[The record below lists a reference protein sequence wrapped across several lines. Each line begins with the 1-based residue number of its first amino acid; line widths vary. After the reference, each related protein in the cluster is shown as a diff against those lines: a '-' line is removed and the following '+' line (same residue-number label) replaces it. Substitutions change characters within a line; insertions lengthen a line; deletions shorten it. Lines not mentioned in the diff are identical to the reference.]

1 MLEYLHISSLIH
13 LVIAALLGILY
24 VRFKSVLILPAIMI
38 ASLIGV
44 TVGLEVNPF
53 LKSLSGFAAILIVF
67 VAGLELNSEFIR
79 REKERVVLMIFIE
92 AILFVS
98 LFYILTTLLPLTIA
112 LTFSALVVASNEAF
126 AIQIS
131 RVRGGDIGNY
141 GLSLSVFE
149 DALAVSL
156 LSYGLF
162 TLKPVVSRVEIGLEI
177 SILIALTVILYFL
190 SKPFSKFI
198 NEIENLDTKILLVI
212 LYMFILISL
221 SEALNAPEPIVIF
234 IGALM
239 LSWEFLDLNV
249 RNAIE
254 NYFSLALIGFI
265 ATLPYMIPHVNI
277 VSDIK
282 LAIYI
287 ISAGV
292 VTALLAFIV
301 RFIFV
306 LISSTLSGLNTDD
319 SLYLATA
326 LANTGEFG
334 LIVLAYLIKS
344 TNLINPVYAY
354 IAMIAYAVN
363 LTIVSYI
370 ANRMDGFVKLTKT
383 LIGSRILNILDR
395 VSSEANSFISY
406 LIGDIESKVVIL
418 EIALST
424 TTLYVSLLIYGI
436 TQLPI
441 VKYTLLVI
449 SSSLIIV
456 ALHRLF
462 RRLYIGIR
470 RHRKPRIFICIFRI
484 VLLYVILAPLIDI
497 LTDLMHEVLTTLT
510 YTPLVVPLIPIT
522 SYLIS
527 KALSR
532 ISQHI
537 FK

>member
-441 VKYTLLVI
+441 VKYILLVI

-470 RHRKPRIFICIFRI
+470 RHRKPRIFIYIFRI

>member
-470 RHRKPRIFICIFRI
+470 RHRKPRIFIYIFRI